1 MYRKIGEVAELLG
14 ITPSAIR
21 KYEEKGILKS
31 KRQTGNDYRQYDVHD
46 IAKFIRARMYKNMG
60 YSLSDAVDILNSTR
74 IEDYPQIIEKQKE
87 KLAQEI
93 LYRQKLL
100 EIMNEWQRE
109 IAEVDAPIRIEYS
122 PAVYFFK
129 YFSDLK
135 LISDREQIKVAS
147 AALSSVP
154 ISYPGFCLE
163 TEQILRKDIYSWSV
177 GAYIRAEDVQ
187 YTDIRDVEKGRYFPP
202 RMCVV
207 GCIKSFRNTPVCP
220 ESMEEILSY
229 MMERG
234 MQPTGPMITKFIL
247 SDYEKEDYEIHTKVW
262 IPFD

>member
-31 KRQTGNDYRQYDVHD
+31 KRQTGNDYRQYDAHD

-60 YSLSDAVDILNSTR
+60 FSLSDAVDILNNTR

-93 LYRQKLL
+93 LYRQKIL

-135 LISDREQIKVAS
+135 LISDREQIKAAS
-147 AALSSVP
+147 AVLSSVP

-163 TEQILRKDIYSWSV
+163 REQFLREDVYAKTI
-177 GAYIRAEDVQ
+177 GAYVKEE
-187 YTDIRDVEKGRYFPP
+187 DIRFTGVKDVSEGRYFPS
-202 RMCVV
+202 RMCVT
-207 GCIKSFRNTPVCP
+207 GCIKTSRYEPLLL
-220 ESMEEILSY
+220 EHIRMMLAY
-229 MMERG
+229 MKKRG
-234 MQPTGPMITKFIL
+234 LQVSGPAITKFIL
-247 SDYEKEDYEIHTKVW
+247 SDYEKEDYVIYTKIW

>member
-31 KRQTGNDYRQYDVHD
+31 RRQTGNDYRQYDVHD

-60 YSLSDAVDILNSTR
+60 YSLSDAVNILNNTR
-74 IEDYPQIIEKQKE
+74 LHEYPDVIEEQKE

-93 LYRQKLL
+93 LYRQKML

-109 IAEVDAPIRIEYS
+109 VAEIDAPIRIEYS
-122 PAVYFFK
+122 PEVYFFK

-135 LISDREQIKVAS
+135 LISDEQQIKAAS

-163 TEQILRKDIYSWSV
+163 KEQIFKKDIYSWSV
-177 GAYIRAEDVQ
+177 GAYIKAEDIR
-187 YTDIRDVEKGRYFPP
+187 YTDIHDVSKGRYFPS

-207 GCIKSFRNTPVCP
+207 GSIKSFRNAPVCP
-220 ESMEEILSY
+220 ESMEEILTY
-229 MMERG
+229 MNEKG
-234 MQPTGPMITKFIL
+234 FQATGPAITKFIL
-247 SDYEKEDYEIHTKVW
+247 SDYAREDYEIHTKVW